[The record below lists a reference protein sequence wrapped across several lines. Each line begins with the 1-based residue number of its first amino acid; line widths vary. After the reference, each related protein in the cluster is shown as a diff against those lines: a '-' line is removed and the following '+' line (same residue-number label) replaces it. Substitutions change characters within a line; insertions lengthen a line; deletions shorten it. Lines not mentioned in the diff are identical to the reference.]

1 MTNHRRVAG
10 KKRGNRCTTET
21 ERPGEAR
28 TGAKDSGSPPSP
40 VSRIYFLIARREFRC
55 RVSSHGNASFFLFL
69 LQYIYKALP
78 TATCAKRIVYIYI
91 YMYIQ
96 FNNAFLIFF
105 FIFNRTVGDKRSIK
119 RLKIVKMLKN
129 ADKRM
134 EI

>member
-78 TATCAKRIVYIYI
+78 TATCVKHIVYIYI
-91 YMYIQ
+91 YVYTIQ
-96 FNNAFLIFF
+96 QRVSHFF

-129 ADKRM
+129 ADKRT